1 MLSLVTL
8 DYQYL
13 SASSSYNLSY
23 YYMGTFFKKKIKAFG
38 DRNNMAVS
46 ILNVLLITSLS
57 LKYLLG
63 IRCIY
68 KTRHHTK

>member
-23 YYMGTFFKKKIKAFG
+23 YYMGTFFKKIKAFG